1 MSMRPAAIC
10 RAVLL
15 MLLLPGA
22 DAAAKIYQ
30 CQVEGRTVYT
40 DQPCGGLGSENQ
52 NLYVSPAQAAR
63 ASQDPAAPPAAQSLP
78 ADAVRPVGARPDAK
92 PRRAPRKPAPREA
105 AIESCAQDRGVPCRG
120 MAPTPAAAPS
130 GLPPGLPS
138 GSPPGAPAPAR
149 TIEAPGKWRL
159 AGEYSDRIADPAAM
173 QGQGRPHMVKRS
185 SYGIICEATGA
196 RRRVYAVDG
205 RYSLATPNRRG
216 ALDATAP
223 LFDSLDAAAGAAC
236 AGES

>member
-1 MSMRPAAIC
+1 MSMRPASIC
-10 RAVLL
+10 RAGLL
-15 MLLLPGA
+15 LLLLPGA

-40 DQPCGGLGSENQ
+40 DQPCGGLGSETQ

-63 ASQDPAAPPAAQSLP
+63 ASEDTAAPAAKPAATPAAALAVP
-78 ADAVRPVGARPDAK
+78 ADAVSPVGARPAAK
-92 PRRAPRKPAPREA
+92 PRRAPRPPAPRETG
-105 AIESCAQDRGVPCRG
+105 IESCAQDRDLSCRG
-120 MAPTPAAAPS
+120 MAPTGADA
-130 GLPPGLPS
+130 PS
-138 GSPPGAPAPAR
+138 GSPSGSPAPAR
-149 TIEAPGKWRL
+149 ASEAPGKWRL

-205 RYSLATPNRRG
+205 RYSLATPKRRG
-216 ALDATAP
+216 ALDAAAP
-223 LFDSLDAAAGAAC
+223 LFDSLEAAAGAAC